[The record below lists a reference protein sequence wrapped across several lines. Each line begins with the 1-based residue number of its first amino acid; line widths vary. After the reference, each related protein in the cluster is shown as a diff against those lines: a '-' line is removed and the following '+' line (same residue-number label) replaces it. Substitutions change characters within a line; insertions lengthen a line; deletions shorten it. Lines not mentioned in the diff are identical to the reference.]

1 MFSKKHISTT
11 ITIILIFLIGLFLR
25 LYKIDF
31 GRPESFIFDE
41 NDIYDDV
48 IRFSQNYKFI
58 IEQDGFKGFEPNTYV
73 YGMFPTYFLTISTIF
88 LNKFST
94 TFNIP
99 VDFDFYFVYARIV
112 TSIFSILGVVFTGL
126 IYKKI
131 FKDKKGTLLS
141 LILAA
146 LNW

>member
-112 TSIFSILGVVFTGL
+112 TSIFSIFGVVFTGL